1 MGLKRFLISLAL
13 CVAAASAGAASMAD
27 RSPFFQGHWWDPSRS
42 GHGFEIFN
50 AADQVMAV
58 WYTYDTAGKPIWY
71 TAQGP
76 RAELGAKAWP
86 LQSHRWSGGRISQST
101 TIGELRLT
109 VNHTEQIVADWYFPG
124 SFGGNRGTTV
134 LRPYLAST
142 LIYEV
147 DHTGHWFDPTQSGW
161 GFTLTEQGDTLGS
174 VLYAY
179 DASGAP
185 TWIAGFGRGRG
196 PIVDFFATTG
206 TCAQCPYA
214 PISTRPVGS
223 VRFEYGG
230 EADLTIRSSLDV
242 TFAPTVAFNNA
253 RARQLGRPASTRAAD
268 RQLAAFADEA
278 SLDAFLNAGM
288 LNMPPSSGG
297 IDFSAAPPST
307 TFSPTNLQ
315 EEDVDEAGLVKT
327 DGRYVYTYEFSDS
340 LVLPAVRVGEVGSGG
355 ASFAVKGRVALLGA
369 NAGDQMGYTG
379 LVHHGNRLVAITGT
393 SPSSSGGPPWV
404 MPSIWVRGATH
415 IEVMDTSTALP
426 ATIWRVK
433 IDGHVIATRRI
444 GDRLFVVSRFA
455 PQVDGFAY
463 GYFYE
468 PHLSA
473 NRQLLAATPL
483 AAKLPRMSINGGALQ
498 PALDVRSVY
507 APPLGGRTQ
516 LADMILVTAVDIAE
530 PRVAQVVAVA
540 ATVDAVYASAQS
552 LYLAHGRENLRD
564 NYGGILPYEP
574 PTYLTDVHRLDLSAG
589 AMRVTGTGTVEGY
602 LDVDSDRAQFR
613 MSEHEGRLRIVTN
626 SSQMWN
632 ATRNRLTILEPSV
645 VAPGLLKTLAWLPNE
660 TRPQPLGKENERV
673 FATRFAGD
681 KLYAVT
687 FRQVDPLYVVDLS
700 QAADPRITGLVEVPG
715 FATYL
720 HPLPTGQLLGFGRD
734 ADAMGM
740 AAGLQLSLYNI
751 TGSGAPVEV
760 QRFSLGKAGSASALE
775 GHHHALSMLAR
786 ADGTG
791 TLAFPA
797 RINEG
802 PLGASGY
809 PWFFSGLLRFDLA
822 WATPTEQRLVPQT
835 FLVSHHKSSSSGYFA
850 DPAPY
855 NARSVLFPGGTLYI
869 GYGKFW
875 HQDGAG
881 TTVGPL

>member
-1 MGLKRFLISLAL
+1 MSLKRFFLCLAL
-13 CVAAASAGAASMAD
+13 CVSASSAAGASMAD

-58 WYTYDTAGKPIWY
+58 WYTYDTAAKPIWY

-76 RAELGAKAWP
+76 RAELGVKAWP
-86 LQSHRWSGGRISQST
+86 LQAHRWSGGRISQST
-101 TIGELRLT
+101 TVGELRL
-109 VNHTEQIVADWYFPG
+109 VVKHTEQIAAEWYFPG
-124 SFGGNRGTTV
+124 SSGGNRGTAM

-142 LIYEV
+142 LINEV

-185 TWIAGFGRGRG
+185 TWIAGFGRRRG
-196 PIVDFFATTG
+196 PVVDFFATTG
-206 TCAQCPYA
+206 TCAQCAYA

-223 VRFEYGG
+223 VRFEYAG
-230 EADLTIRSSLDV
+230 ESELTIRSSLDV
-242 TFAPTVAFNNA
+242 AFAPSVTFNNA

-278 SLDAFLNAGM
+278 SLNAFIDAGM

-307 TFSPTNLQ
+307 RYSPTNLQ
-315 EEDVDEAGLVKT
+315 EEDVDEAALVKT
-327 DGRYVYTYEFSDS
+327 DGRYVYTYAFDNMS
-340 LVLPAVRVGEVGSGG
+340 VVPAVRVGEVGGDG
-355 ASFAVKGRVALLGA
+355 ASFAVKGSVPLLGA
-369 NAGDQMGYTG
+369 HAGDQMLYTG
-379 LVHHGNRLVAITGT
+379 LVHHGNRLVSITGT
-393 SPSSSGGPPWV
+393 APSSSSGPPWLQ
-404 MPSIWVRGATH
+404 PSVWMQGVTQ
-415 IEVMDTSTALP
+415 IEVMDTSAELP
-426 ATIWRVK
+426 TTLWRVK
-433 IDGHVIATRRI
+433 VDGHVIATRRI

-455 PQVDGFAY
+455 PQVDGFQYGAY
-463 GYFYE
+463 ADPY
-468 PHLSA
+468 LSA

-483 AAKLPRMSINGGALQ
+483 AAKLPRMSINGAAPQ
-498 PALDVRSVY
+498 PALDARSVY
-507 APPLGGRTQ
+507 APPLGGRTP
-516 LADMILVTAVDIAE
+516 LADMILVVAVDLAQ
-530 PRVAQVVAVA
+530 PQLAQVVAVA
-540 ATVDAVYASAQS
+540 GTADAVYASAHS

-564 NYGGILPYEP
+564 THGNVLPYEAP
-574 PTYLTDVHRLDLSAG
+574 VFLTDVHRIDLSG
-589 AMRVTGTGTVEGY
+589 SAMRVAGTGTVEGY
-602 LDVDSDRAQFR
+602 LDVDPDRAQFR

-626 SSQMWN
+626 STLMWS
-632 ATRNRLTILEPSV
+632 TRNRLTILEPST

-660 TRPQPLGKENERV
+660 TRPQPLGKENERI

-681 KLYAVT
+681 RLYAVT

-700 QAADPRITGLVEVPG
+700 QPADPQITGLVEVPG

-734 ADAMGM
+734 ATAWG
-740 AAGLQLSLYNI
+740 AATGLQLSLYNI

-760 QRFSLGKAGSASALE
+760 QRFSLGKAGSSSALE
-775 GHHHALSMLAR
+775 GNHQALSVLAR
-786 ADGTG
+786 SDGTS
-791 TLAFPA
+791 TIAFPA
-797 RINEG
+797 RITEG
-802 PLGASGY
+802 MLGAYGY
-809 PWFFSGLLRFDLA
+809 PWYFSGLLRFDLA

-835 FLVSHHKSSSSGYFA
+835 SLVSHHKSTSNENFA

-855 NARSVLFPGGTLYI
+855 NARSVLFPSGTLYI

-881 TTVGPL
+881 STVGPL

>member
-1 MGLKRFLISLAL
+1 MGLKRFLISLVL
-13 CVAAASAGAASMAD
+13 CVAAASAGGASMAD
-27 RSPFFQGHWWDPSRS
+27 RSPFFQGHWWDPARS
-42 GHGFEIFN
+42 GHGFEVFN
-50 AADQVMAV
+50 AADRVMAV

-86 LQSHRWSGGRISQST
+86 LQFHRWSNGRISQSIT
-101 TIGELRLT
+101 VGELRLT
-109 VNHTEQIVADWYFPG
+109 VNHTEQVVADWYFAG
-124 SFGGNRGTTV
+124 SAGGNRGTTV
-134 LRPYLAST
+134 LRPYIASS
-142 LIYEV
+142 LITEV

-174 VLYAY
+174 VLYTY
-179 DASGAP
+179 DVSGAP

-196 PIVDFFATTG
+196 PVVDFFATTG
-206 TCAQCPYA
+206 SCAHCAYVPGT
-214 PISTRPVGS
+214 TRPVGW
-223 VRFEYGG
+223 VHFEYAG
-230 EADLTIRSSLDV
+230 ESELAIRSHLDV
-242 TFAPTVAFNNA
+242 AIAPTIAFDNA
-253 RARQLGRPASTRAAD
+253 RARQLGRPASMRAAD

-278 SLDAFLNAGM
+278 SLDAYLNIGM

-297 IDFSAAPPST
+297 IDFSAPPPST
-307 TFSPTNLQ
+307 SFSPTNLQ
-315 EEDVDEAGLVKT
+315 EENVDEAGLVKT
-327 DGRYVYTYEFSDS
+327 DGRYVYTYDFQDT
-340 LVLPAVRVGEVGSGG
+340 LVQPKVRVGEVRGNG
-355 ASFAVKGRVALLGA
+355 ASFAVKGSVALLGPTS
-369 NAGDQMGYTG
+369 GDQMHYTG
-379 LVHHGNRLVAITGT
+379 LVHHGNRLVSITGT
-393 SPSSSGGPPWV
+393 SPSSSSGPPWI
-404 MPSIWVRGATH
+404 MPSIWVRGTTH
-415 IEVMDTSTALP
+415 IEVMDTSAALP

-433 IDGHVIATRRI
+433 LDGHVIATRRI

-455 PQVDGFAY
+455 PQIEGFAY
-463 GYFYE
+463 GQFYE

-483 AAKLPRMSINGGALQ
+483 AAKLPRMSINGGAPQ

-516 LADMILVTAVDIAE
+516 LADMILVTAVDLAQ

-552 LYLAHGRENLRD
+552 LYLAHGRENLHD
-564 NYGGILPYEP
+564 PAGGILPYEVP
-574 PTYLTDVHRLDLSAG
+574 VFLTDVHRIDLSQSAL
-589 AMRVTGTGTVEGY
+589 RVAGTGTVEGY
-602 LDVDSDRAQFR
+602 LDVDPDRAQFR
-613 MSEHEGRLRIVTN
+613 MSEHDGRLRIVTN
-626 SSQMWN
+626 SSLMWST
-632 ATRNRLTILEPSV
+632 TRNRLTILEPST

-660 TRPQPLGKENERV
+660 TRPEPLGKANERV

-687 FRQVDPLYVVDLS
+687 FRQIDPLYVVDLS
-700 QAADPRITGLVEVPG
+700 HAADPRITGLVEVPG

-720 HPLPTGQLLGFGRD
+720 HPLPTGQVVGFGRD
-734 ADAMGM
+734 ADAAGM
-740 AAGLQLSLYNI
+740 PGGLQLSLYNI
-751 TGSGAPVEV
+751 SGSGAPVEV
-760 QRFSLGKAGSASALE
+760 QRFRLGKAGSASALE

-797 RINEG
+797 RITEE
-802 PLGASGY
+802 PFGANGY
-809 PWFFSGLLRFDLA
+809 SWFFSGLLRFDLA

-835 FLVSHHKSSSSGYFA
+835 FLVSHHRNTSSGFFS

-855 NARSVLFPGGTLYI
+855 NARSVLFPGGSLYI

-875 HQDGAG
+875 HQDSVG
-881 TTVGPL
+881 TTAGPL